1 MDVKSNKRKKPLVF
15 IVSVIIV
22 VFITVG
28 FVLVRFNAEKTI
40 KSGLPEIVN
49 DKIHALLMEA
59 NNPESNSD
67 AKLMG
72 LREINYEITNIDK
85 EDGYYVLTLE
95 IDCICKDT
103 SAHEVSQS
111 LLAFDVE
118 QCFDIHEDFYIGKY
132 HCRYFHGA
140 SSSYAY
146 EPLVYTYV
154 NGVLVHE
161 PEERDTGKNSG
172 TLKCSACGKRYKEG
186 SDNAKSIKLSS
197 MCENCYANFKWSQD
211 VKDEINN
218 LPVN

>member
-1 MDVKSNKRKKPLVF
+1 MDVKSNKRKKPLTL
-15 IVSVIIV
+15 IVSAIIV
-22 VFITVG
+22 LFVIAG
-28 FVLVRFNAEKTI
+28 FVLVRFIAEKTI
-40 KSGLPEIVN
+40 KSGLPEIVD
-49 DKIHALLMEA
+49 DKINALLKDA
-59 NNPESNSD
+59 NDPENDSD
-67 AKLMG
+67 ARLMG
-72 LREINYEITNIDK
+72 LKDVEYEVINIEK
-85 EDGYYVLTLE
+85 EDGYYILTLE
-95 IDCICKDT
+95 INCICEDT
-103 SAHEVSQS
+103 NAHEVSQS

-154 NGVLVHE
+154 NGALVHE
-161 PEERDTGKNSG
+161 PEERDTGKNSD

-186 SDNAKSIKLSS
+186 SDNANSIKLSS
-197 MCENCYANFKWSQD
+197 MCENCYANFKWSQG